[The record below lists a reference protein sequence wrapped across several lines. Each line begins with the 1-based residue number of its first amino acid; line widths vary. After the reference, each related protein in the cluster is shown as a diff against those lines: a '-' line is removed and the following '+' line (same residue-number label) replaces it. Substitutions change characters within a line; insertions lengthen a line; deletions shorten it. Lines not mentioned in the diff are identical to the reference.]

1 MALVPALASVASSMV
16 QRVMMAPA
24 SRLTNP
30 PSVNPHPRPSRN
42 LFVPSL
48 RVAADLAYDDDEC
61 AVGADGDVM
70 GEGGGVGSENP
81 HLGHLHL
88 LACH

>member
-1 MALVPALASVASSMV
+1 VVLVPALASAASSMV

-24 SRLTNP
+24 SPLTNL
-30 PSVNPHPRPSRN
+30 PSGNPLPRPSRN

-48 RVAADLAYDDDEC
+48 QVAVDLAYDDDEC

-70 GEGGGVGSENP
+70 GEGGDAGSENP